1 MTKIPGSLRLCSL
14 NVRVPERGSLG
25 TRLMHYLLLGNFW
38 MCTSTNWN
46 TTLNVLVAESSKAD
60 RVLVNVVQRGDVAM
74 WLRRHEVRT

>member
-1 MTKIPGSLRLCSL
+1 
-14 NVRVPERGSLG
+14 
-25 TRLMHYLLLGNFW
+25 